1 MIKSLIF
8 AFFCLVHLAVEAQDR
23 TPHYIYKQREIG
35 KVNEQGL
42 KTGEWKIYDSNDKVT
57 IIETYE
63 NGNWVGLRQIFYND
77 KVVST
82 EELIHRKKKYF
93 LLVKEYYENGQLMS
107 VGFKKRVALNFISG
121 NNEETTGKYAN
132 TGKWR
137 YYYDNGKL
145 KNIGEYSS
153 DGRSGKWKS
162 YHNNGH
168 LAEKGKYN
176 NIGECIGKWK
186 FYDLNGKLIE
196 SYSYDDN

>member
-1 MIKSLIF
+1 
-8 AFFCLVHLAVEAQDR
+8 
-23 TPHYIYKQREIG
+23 
-35 KVNEQGL
+35 
-42 KTGEWKIYDSNDKVT
+42 
-57 IIETYE
+57 
-63 NGNWVGLRQIFYND
+63 
-77 KVVST
+77 
-82 EELIHRKKKYF
+82 
-93 LLVKEYYENGQLMS
+93 MS
-107 VGFKKRVALNFISG
+107 VGFKKRVALNFISS
-121 NNEETTGKYAN
+121 NNEETTGKYTN
-132 TGKWR
+132 TGKWL

-153 DGRSGKWKS
+153 DLRSGKWKS